1 MASLHELAEAERA
14 SDGPPL
20 LPTLIEAPALP
31 AGSCIQTRS
40 RNLVHR
46 KATVCGAQHV
56 VIDGRSIVH
65 EGVVLRGDLAKISI
79 GRFTTLGPHA
89 ILRPPHRLMRDEDA
103 DTIADRTRSRKGGAA
118 DDAGDA
124 APAAAVRLVFL
135 PVHVGSHVD
144 IGARAVV
151 EAARIG
157 NGVTIGAGAIIGKSS
172 ILSDYVTVA
181 PGAIVPPDTVAPPF
195 ALLHGVPAEIV
206 GAMPESALHE
216 RRSLV
221 EERVKAQ
228 LAAYSS
234 AAVPASP
241 SAR

>member
-1 MASLHELAEAERA
+1 MDAALVDFINGLPSL
-14 SDGPPL
+14 SC
-20 LPTLIEAPALP
+20 ALV
-31 AGSCIQTRS
+31 STY
-40 RNLVHR
+40 
-46 KATVCGAQHV
+46 
-56 VIDGRSIVH
+56 D
-65 EGVVLRGDLAKISI
+65 DLAD
-79 GRFTTLGPHA
+79 G
-89 ILRPPHRLMRDEDA
+89 
-103 DTIADRTRSRKGGAA
+103 
-118 DDAGDA
+118 
-124 APAAAVRLVFL
+124 
-135 PVHVGSHVD
+135 
-144 IGARAVV
+144 RAVV

>member
-89 ILRPPHRLMRDEDA
+89 ILRPPHRLVRDEDA
-103 DTIADRTRSRKGGAA
+103 DAVADRTRSRKGGRTRTPPTPSPPRRCGSRSCPYTSAA
-118 DDAGDA
+118 T
-124 APAAAVRLVFL
+124 
-135 PVHVGSHVD
+135 S
-144 IGARAVV
+144 ISARAVV

-228 LAAYSS
+228 LAAYST

>member
-89 ILRPPHRLMRDEDA
+89 ILRPPHRLVRDEDRLHLDLVEA
-103 DTIADRTRSRKGGAA
+103 VAELR
-118 DDAGDA
+118 DAGGDL
-124 APAAAVRLVFL
+124 VEVHRLL
-135 PVHVGSHVD
+135 
-144 IGARAVV
+144 
-151 EAARIG
+151 
-157 NGVTIGAGAIIGKSS
+157 
-172 ILSDYVTVA
+172 L
-181 PGAIVPPDTVAPPF
+181 PGA
-195 ALLHGVPAEIV
+195 LHDVHLEHAG
-206 GAMPESALHE
+206 L
-216 RRSLV
+216 RSI
-221 EERVKAQ
+221 AH
-228 LAAYSS
+228 SDD
-234 AAVPASP
+234 
-241 SAR
+241 